1 MGDAKGILGVG
12 VVVSVSGPPK
22 LFSLLW
28 NRANYSLLPRLQ
40 GSVYFITPKEFPR
53 VLA

>member
-1 MGDAKGILGVG
+1 MGDIKGILGV
-12 VVVSVSGPPK
+12 VVVVSGPPE

-28 NRANYSLLPRLQ
+28 NRANYSLLPRLRR
-40 GSVYFITPKEFPR
+40 SVYFITPKEFPR